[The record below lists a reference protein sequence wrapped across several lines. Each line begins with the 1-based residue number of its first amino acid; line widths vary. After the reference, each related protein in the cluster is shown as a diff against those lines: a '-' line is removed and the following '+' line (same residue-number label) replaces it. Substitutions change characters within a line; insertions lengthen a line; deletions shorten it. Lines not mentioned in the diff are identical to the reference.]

1 MSNREANTL
10 LYLSLGYSVNR
21 MEETLRI
28 TVSTVAAHSRSI
40 RKNMDL
46 HNKQEGI
53 DIADEIMASR
63 TESQNPRC
71 FDARPPS
78 ARQYP
83 AEPPQ
88 I

>member
-1 MSNREANTL
+1 MSNREASTL

-40 RKNMDL
+40 RMNMDL

-63 TESQNPRC
+63 TES
-71 FDARPPS
+71 
-78 ARQYP
+78 
-83 AEPPQ
+83 
-88 I
+88 

>member
-46 HNKQEGI
+46 CNKQEGI

-63 TESQNPRC
+63 TES
-71 FDARPPS
+71 
-78 ARQYP
+78 
-83 AEPPQ
+83 
-88 I
+88 